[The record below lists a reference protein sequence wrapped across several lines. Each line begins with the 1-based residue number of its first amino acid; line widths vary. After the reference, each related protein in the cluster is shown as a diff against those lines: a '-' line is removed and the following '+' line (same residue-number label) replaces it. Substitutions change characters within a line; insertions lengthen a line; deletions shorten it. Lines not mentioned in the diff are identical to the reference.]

1 MDIKELKERK
11 KALKLTTA
19 ELAYLAELP
28 VSTVSKIM
36 TGETKKPSYLTIEKI
51 DKVLSHEEMLSRV
64 RAYADAILKYIQEHP
79 DESVDQ
85 IQFEKNYRK
94 EHGLDNAPL
103 PYAQSDARTAG
114 EMGKTDGS
122 LALSHMGNVTVQM
135 LDEIGEDRRIELI
148 DGHLIINEYPKMRHQ
163 MVVQNLGRIIDD
175 FIRSNNGDC
184 KVFSV
189 GVNVYLDE
197 DDYTLVVPDIVVL
210 CDDSRLNE
218 NGIVGPPDCVIEVTS
233 PSTRIRDYGKKM
245 HKYMDAGVREYWIID
260 LEKEKVTTY
269 IEGEPMMVY
278 IYSFEDEIPVYI
290 YDGKLKVCVGTL

>member
-36 TGETKKPSYLTIEKI
+36 TGETKKPSYMTIEKI

-103 PYAQSDARTAG
+103 PYAQSEARAAG

-135 LDEIGEDRRIELI
+135 LDEIGEDRRLELI

-175 FIRSNNGDC
+175 FIRSNSGDC

-210 CDDSRLNE
+210 CDDSRLND
-218 NGIVGPPDCVIEVTS
+218 NGIVGPPDWVMEVTS
-233 PSTRIRDYGKKM
+233 PSTRTRDYGKKM

-278 IYSFEDEIPVYI
+278 IYSVEDEIPVYI
-290 YDGKLKVCVGTL
+290 YDGELKVSVGEV

>member
-36 TGETKKPSYLTIEKI
+36 TGETKKPSYMTIEKI

-79 DESVDQ
+79 NESVDQ

-103 PYAQSDARTAG
+103 PYAQSDARAAG

-175 FIRSNNGDC
+175 FIRSNSGDC

-210 CDDSRLNE
+210 CDDSRLND
-218 NGIVGPPDCVIEVTS
+218 NGIVGPPDWGIEVTS

-290 YDGKLKVCVGTL
+290 YDGKLEVCVGTL

>member
-1 MDIKELKERK
+1 MDISELKKRK

-19 ELAYLAELP
+19 ELACLAQLP
-28 VSTVSKIM
+28 VGTVSKIM
-36 TGETKKPSYLTIEKI
+36 TGETRNPSYLTIEKI

-64 RAYADAILKYIQEHP
+64 RAYVDAILKYIQEHP

-85 IQFEKNYRK
+85 VQFEKNYRR

-103 PYAQSDARTAG
+103 PYAKSEAGSADAMDRF
-114 EMGKTDGS
+114 DGN
-122 LALSHMGNVTVQM
+122 LALSHRGNVTVQM

-148 DGHLIINEYPKMRHQ
+148 DGHLIINEYPKMIHQ

-175 FIRSNNGDC
+175 FIRSQNGDC
-184 KVFSV
+184 RVFNV

-197 DDYTLVVPDIVVL
+197 DDYTLVGPDIVVL
-210 CDDSRLNE
+210 CDDSRLCD
-218 NGIVGPPDCVIEVTS
+218 NGIMGPPDWVIEITS
-233 PSTRIRDYGKKM
+233 PSTRTRDYGKKM

-260 LEKEKVTTY
+260 LEKEKITTY

-278 IYSFEDEIPVYI
+278 IYNFEDEIPVYI
-290 YDGKLKVCVGTL
+290 YDGKMKICVGEL